1 MRLVFMG
8 IDVQPGSTG
17 TPKPWA
23 LQCSLDTCVQ
33 RLRSDVSAGRLTE
46 TILAQYTND
55 TVPNTQAAIDT
66 LLPVSITSPVSNETY
81 TMSMRSLQGLRTW
94 FSDLFRAGA
103 ASSPDVATHDVVQ
116 SLYHSH
122 LSSPTGI
129 QNTMTRLITTMT
141 SHIRS
146 SSNAQPVRGH
156 TLLSEPY
163 ILIRYPFLVVPA
175 VASLAACAFL
185 AMVAYQTWRTG
196 TQLWKTSALAVLFH
210 GLDHDVR
217 CRFSDLEG
225 LEAKREEARAVK
237 VMLEDDGGVGGG
249 GVLRVQRVY

>member
-8 IDVQPGSTG
+8 VDPQDGSTT

-46 TILAQYTND
+46 TILARYTNES
-55 TVPNTQAAIDT
+55 VPNTQSAIDT
-66 LLPVSITSPVSNETY
+66 LLPVSITSPVSNQKY
-81 TMSMRSLQGLRTW
+81 TMSMRSLQALRIW
-94 FSDLFRAGA
+94 FADVFRAGA
-103 ASSPDVATHDVVQ
+103 ASSRDVATSDVVQ
-116 SLYHSH
+116 ALYHSH
-122 LSSPTGI
+122 LASPTGI
-129 QNTMTRLITTMT
+129 QQTITRLTTAMT

-146 SSNAQPVRGH
+146 SPSKQPVRGH
-156 TLLSEPY
+156 ALLSEPY
-163 ILIRYPFLVVPA
+163 MHIRYAFLVVPA

>member
-8 IDVQPGSTG
+8 VDTQDGST

-23 LQCSLDTCVQ
+23 LQCSLNTCVQ

-46 TILAQYTND
+46 TIVAQYTND
-55 TVPNTQAAIDT
+55 SVPNTQSAIDT
-66 LLPVSITSPVSNETY
+66 LLPVSITSPVSNQTY
-81 TMSMRSLQGLRTW
+81 TMSMRSLQGLRSW
-94 FSDLFRAGA
+94 FTDVFRAGA
-103 ASSPDVATHDVVQ
+103 ASSRDVGTHDIVQ
-116 SLYHSH
+116 ALYHAH

-129 QNTMTRLITTMT
+129 QQTITRLTTAMT
-141 SHIRS
+141 SHIRRS
-146 SSNAQPVRGH
+146 SSNAQPVLGQ

-163 ILIRYPFLVVPA
+163 IHIRYPFLVVPA

>member
-8 IDVQPGSTG
+8 VDAQDGG

-33 RLRSDVSAGRLTE
+33 RLRSDVSRGRLTE
-46 TILAQYTND
+46 TILTQYTND
-55 TVPNTQAAIDT
+55 SVPDTQSTIDA
-66 LLPVSITSPVSNETY
+66 LLPVSITSPITNETY
-81 TMSMRSLQGLRTW
+81 TMSMRSLQALRSW
-94 FSDLFRAGA
+94 FADLFRAGA
-103 ASSPDVATHDVVQ
+103 ASQDTAAHDIVQ
-116 SLYHSH
+116 SLHDSH
-122 LSSPTGI
+122 LSSPTGLQESI
-129 QNTMTRLITTMT
+129 ARLTTAMT

-146 SSNAQPVRGH
+146 SPSNQPVRGH
-156 TLLSEPY
+156 AILLETY
-163 ILIRYPFLVVPA
+163 MHIRYAFLVVPA
-175 VASLAACAFL
+175 TASLAACAFL
-185 AMVAYQTWRTG
+185 AMVVFQTLRTG